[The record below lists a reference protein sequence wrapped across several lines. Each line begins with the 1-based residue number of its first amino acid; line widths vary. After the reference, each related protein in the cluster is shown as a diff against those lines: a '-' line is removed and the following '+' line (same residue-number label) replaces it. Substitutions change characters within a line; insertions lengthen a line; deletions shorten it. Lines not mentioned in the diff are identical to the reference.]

1 MHRMHHSIRAEVSQA
16 NQDRHYRERQTDL
29 HSVAPAQDVVDA
41 EAGGQVEIEN
51 GDISMD
57 VVEGNTTLVS
67 EAPAVARRPA
77 EDVSSVRPGSR
88 QVLIVP
94 PGRMAPPH

>member
-1 MHRMHHSIRAEVSQA
+1 
-16 NQDRHYRERQTDL
+16 
-29 HSVAPAQDVVDA
+29 
-41 EAGGQVEIEN
+41 
-51 GDISMD
+51 
-57 VVEGNTTLVS
+57 VS

-94 PGRMAPPH
+94 PGRMAPRCSFVHEDAARM